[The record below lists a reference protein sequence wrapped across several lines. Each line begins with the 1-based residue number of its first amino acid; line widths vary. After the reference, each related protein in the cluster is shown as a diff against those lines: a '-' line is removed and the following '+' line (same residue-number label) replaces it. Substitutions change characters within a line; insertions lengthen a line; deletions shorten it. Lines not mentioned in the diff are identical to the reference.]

1 MNRPYIILL
10 ITIVVT
16 ILVLVYIHFLT
27 SFFFFLK
34 IYSVIDML
42 FHFLPNFKTLFI
54 EMLSTGYLNIP
65 CSVEFFKY
73 TYLHIQVTSFS
84 YHKNCEKYLFCCYIS
99 EFCPRFCH
107 STEKKNFF
115 SERQIVVSY
124 SSGQRPTGAF
134 TGFYS
139 VIKIM
144 LCL

>member
-16 ILVLVYIHFLT
+16 ILVLVYIHFLS

-73 TYLHIQVTSFS
+73 TYLHIQMTRFS
-84 YHKNCEKYLFCCYIS
+84 YHKNCEKYLSVAIFLNS
-99 EFCPRFCH
+99 VQD
-107 STEKKNFF
+107 SVTALKKVFF
-115 SERQIVVSY
+115 FRKTNSRVLFFWPE
-124 SSGQRPTGAF
+124 TGAF